1 MTVLLE
7 LRGVGKAFAGLQ
19 ALDGIDLD
27 VRAGERLGLIGPN
40 GSGKTTLIN
49 CIAGRL
55 LPSAGT
61 IHFDG
66 QDISTWPA
74 HRRARLGIARGFQIP
89 QPFLGLTLLEN
100 LLVPLE
106 FGRERVADAHTCKV
120 RASAILARFGLVDRA
135 MLRPDVLSQVDLRK
149 LELARAMAGAPRLLI
164 ADEVMAG
171 LSDSEADEIL
181 QILRELADSGITVL
195 MIEHIMRA
203 VRTFSERVVCLVA
216 GMKVA
221 DGTPDAVLSDPLVER
236 AYLGE

>member
-1 MTVLLE
+1 MTALLE
-7 LRGVGKAFAGLQ
+7 LRGVGRAFAGLQ

-27 VRAGERLGLIGPN
+27 IHAGERIGLIGPN
-40 GSGKTTLIN
+40 GSGKTTLVN

-55 LPSAGT
+55 VPSAGT
-61 IHFDG
+61 IRFDG
-66 QDISTWPA
+66 QDITGWPA

-106 FGRERVADAHTCKV
+106 FGRQG
-120 RASAILARFGLVDRA
+120 RAGASGRALGILHRFGLADRA
-135 MLRPDVLSQVDLRK
+135 GQRPDALSQVDLRR

-171 LSDSEADEIL
+171 LSDSEADAIL
-181 QILRELADSGITVL
+181 AILHELAESGITIL

-203 VRTFSERVVCLVA
+203 VRAFAGRVICLVA
-216 GMKVA
+216 GQKVA
-221 DGTPDAVLSDPLVER
+221 DGTPDQVLSDPLVER